1 MARNQRNEYLERW
14 EESQNRLAPGETA
27 LDRMLSDMNCPSWQ
41 HRVRGEDGSVAAILP
56 RVPTYAAGTPEQKA
70 LEDAWEA
77 RSILM
82 HSQQTVITVPDKPLE
97 RSRIRSG
104 SAVAEFETRWA
115 DEPVPNFA
123 DTPGATGKHKT
134 TKRGN

>member
-56 RVPTYAAGTPEQKA
+56 KVANHPSGSPEQRK
-70 LEDAWEA
+70 LEDEWEQK
-77 RSILM
+77 SIQM
-82 HSQQTVITVPDKPLE
+82 HSQQTVITVPEKPTDAGT
-97 RSRIRSG
+97 RG
-104 SAVAEFETRWA
+104 KYAVAAFEVQYA
-115 DEPVPNFA
+115 DEPVVNFA
-123 DTPGATGKHKT
+123 DSPAATGKHTT
-134 TKRGN
+134 TKRSD